1 MHDPINLLIAALFL
15 LPALIAVPATAGE
28 AVPSFPPLNL
38 TPFGD
43 DRALTTTPADRHTTA
58 APLDLV
64 RAEADTRGHG
74 ARGEMAA
81 ETTYL
86 AVSTDDLLVLL
97 LFAGIVAVC
106 FSLLRR
112 FGG

>member
-43 DRALTTTPADRHTTA
+43 DRALNTTA